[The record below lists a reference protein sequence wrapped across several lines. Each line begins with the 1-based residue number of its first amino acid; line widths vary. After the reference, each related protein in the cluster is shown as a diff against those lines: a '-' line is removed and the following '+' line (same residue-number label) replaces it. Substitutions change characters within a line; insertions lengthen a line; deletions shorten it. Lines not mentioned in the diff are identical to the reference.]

1 MSLTLAELRSRRC
14 TPLKGAENGLSIAE
28 VQELLRALPGWALS
42 DDGKTVSKDFGFQNF
57 HRTMAFVNA
66 VAWVAH
72 RQDHHPDMEVGY
84 KHCLLRFSTH
94 DVGGLS
100 DLDLELAAAIDR
112 IAATLGSG

>member
-1 MSLTLAELRSRRC
+1 MSLTMAELRSRRC
-14 TPLKGAENGLSIAE
+14 TPLKGAENGLSMSE
-28 VQELLRALPGWALS
+28 VNELLAALAGWALS
-42 DDGKTVSKDFGFQNF
+42 DDGKTISKDFGFKNF

-72 RQDHHPDMEVGY
+72 QQDHHPDMEVGY

-100 DLDLELAAAIDR
+100 INDFVSAARVEALLEDGGA
-112 IAATLGSG
+112 G